1 MKISTNSDFVIA
13 KTSLDVLVDQWK
25 KIVDELEKSDD
36 LNRLCVNLFHLNQ
49 QYEEINLLRKKMG
62 ELYDRMNEGIVPK
75 AFEDAGCDKFAIPEL
90 ARSFYPLP
98 KYSASIVDN
107 EKALAWLRKNGMES
121 LIYETVNR
129 QTLAATLRG
138 RLVDE
143 GKDPPESMKLEKY
156 VIVGSSK
163 YTPKG
168 K

>member
-1 MKISTNSDFVIA
+1 MENTNSDFIRA
-13 KTSLDVLVDQWK
+13 ETALDDLVVEWRL
-25 KIVDELEKSDD
+25 IVDKLEKSGD
-36 LNRLCVNLFHLNQ
+36 LKTLCVSLFHLNQ
-49 QYEEINLLRKKMG
+49 QYEKINLLRKEMG

-98 KYSASIVDN
+98 KYSASIVNNDQ
-107 EKALAWLRKNGMES
+107 ALAWLRKNGMES

-129 QTLAATLRG
+129 QTLAAVLRG

-143 GKDPPESMKLEKY
+143 GRDPPESMKLEKY

>member
-1 MKISTNSDFVIA
+1 MENTNLSFINAEIA
-13 KTSLDVLVDQWK
+13 LDKLVK
-25 KIVDELEKSDD
+25 ETEKIVDELERHGDLKS
-36 LNRLCVNLFHLNQ
+36 LCVSLFHLNE
-49 QYEEINLLRKKMG
+49 QYERINILRKRMG